1 MTNCIASSKIVDFQ
15 FDTNGNVYVLS
26 DSSYLTVF
34 NMNQVK
40 QTCNIVGKLKLIKNA
55 SKVFVSGALL
65 ILLSEYGSVQLLRIK
80 VDFKDV
86 FDQEVTLINSLSELN
101 GQNI

>member
-1 MTNCIASSKIVDFQ
+1 
-15 FDTNGNVYVLS
+15 
-26 DSSYLTVF
+26 
-34 NMNQVK
+34 MNQVK

-65 ILLSEYGSVQLLRIK
+65 ILLSEDGSVQLLRIK

-86 FDQEVTLINSLSELN
+86 FD
-101 GQNI
+101 